1 MAGGSGPI
9 PRSGRLIKP
18 PSTGRLIA
26 ILAATED
33 RFLRVELT
41 LLYDWVISLR
51 YNTLAWG
58 FGRNGTKGKCIVM
71 RLTFLAG
78 SQKRAAGK
86 SRRFREGA
94 RVKSKYWSHCLGSV
108 DDMEIELVDPPI
120 LELLALEALEALRLY
135 APRVAPSGDR
145 RTSLKIDLQLLPN
158 TAV

>member
-1 MAGGSGPI
+1 MMAGGSGPI

-71 RLTFLAG
+71 RLTFSSGWVTKAG
-78 SQKRAAGK
+78 RWQIADIQRGRTSQKQILEPLF
-86 SRRFREGA
+86 RFR
-94 RVKSKYWSHCLGSV
+94 
-108 DDMEIELVDPPI
+108 
-120 LELLALEALEALRLY
+120 
-135 APRVAPSGDR
+135 
-145 RTSLKIDLQLLPN
+145 
-158 TAV
+158 